1 MTRMIEY
8 VVAVLIVTS
17 MVCVILGFVF
27 LSVGITGGVGRY
39 EVWGVYM
46 LVVAFVSFVLD
57 VVLGDVVLDW
67 Y

>member
-1 MTRMIEY
+1 MHRVVEY
-8 VVAVLIVTS
+8 AVAVLIVIS
-17 MVCVILGFVF
+17 LICVIFGFVF

-39 EVWGVYM
+39 EIWGVYM
-46 LVVAFVSFVLD
+46 FVVAFVSSVLG

>member
-17 MVCVILGFVF
+17 LVCVILGFVF

-46 LVVAFVSFVLD
+46 LVVAFVSFVLG